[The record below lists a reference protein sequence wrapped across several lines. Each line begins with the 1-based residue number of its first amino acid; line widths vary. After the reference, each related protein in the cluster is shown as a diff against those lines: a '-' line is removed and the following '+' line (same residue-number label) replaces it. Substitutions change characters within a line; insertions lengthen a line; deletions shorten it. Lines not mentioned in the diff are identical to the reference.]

1 MEPGFSY
8 SRDPKSKFLSFTLHT
23 MPVFGGLESSDQAT
37 SDRERRLRD
46 ERGFR
51 HAGPEQSRLLTRRH
65 LRDDRLVE
73 CVVGASEGSVSPDV
87 LQSPREEAIEIAIR
101 GRLVVL
107 AA

>member
-1 MEPGFSY
+1 MGAHLRRHDGY
-8 SRDPKSKFLSFTLHT
+8 TLHT
-23 MPVFGGLESSDQAT
+23 LPVLAGPESGRQLT

-46 ERGFR
+46 ERGIR
-51 HAGPEQSRLLTRRH
+51 DAGPEQGRLLARRH

-73 CVVGASEGSVSPDV
+73 RRVGALEGSVPPDA
-87 LQSPREEAIEIAIR
+87 LQCPREEAIEIAVR